1 MNQMTELIERICQTH
16 QEVLSPDQQALL
28 RAAARRALRS
38 TTLVAFGGHFK
49 SGKSTLLNAALGRN
63 ILPVDDLPETGAI
76 CRVGLGAKDAL
87 TVHTG
92 SREQFNVPC
101 TTEAIR
107 SYCSIVSGRGTRRQE
122 VDAVQALEIRL
133 QGVPMPDNVRWL
145 DTPGINDH
153 PEMDLRAAQA
163 AGAADTLVWV
173 LTSRQPLSEPE
184 ESFLANH
191 IETHGPWS
199 VVFVL
204 NSFLRSETQEA
215 WEAFHSRNLPTIHAK
230 LRYFLEGMVEDPGLV
245 AVCARDAATRPG
257 RGFGS
262 QQLECVV
269 REISQPAN
277 QNVLNTRSFQV
288 ARAAQTV
295 IQQLAEPLAQ
305 AESHHAAA
313 AAAARQAAG
322 KELARWER
330 DVQEAME
337 AYLQALAPAASRCAD
352 QVCEQIQA
360 KLIDDDTHCDYLNGL
375 LAVEMGQLAGQLRS
389 SLRSAKQKLH
399 HGRVD
404 LAGLQGLRDVPRAE
418 FNVWD
423 AALSGKNCEKAA
435 KCGAAA
441 GFATGGPLGA
451 LVVGAGAALVGH
463 LADRWDHYTS
473 RVNCTQN
480 SARAAADEVCATL
493 TRRGTEIRDQL
504 LSALQTE
511 GPPGGKEHRQA
522 ERLRK
527 AVQDLEALRSHATRQ
542 ICPNGTAQVVHGG

>member
-1 MNQMTELIERICQTH
+1 VNQMAALIERICQTH
-16 QEVLSPDQQALL
+16 REVLSPDQLALL
-28 RAAARRALRS
+28 QAVARRVLRS
-38 TTLVAFGGHFK
+38 ATLVAFGGHFK

-76 CRVGLGAKDAL
+76 CRVGLGAKDTM
-87 TVHTG
+87 TVHTNCN
-92 SREQFNVPC
+92 EQFNVPC

-107 SYCSIVSGRGTRRQE
+107 SYCSIVSGQGTRRQE
-122 VDAVQALEIRL
+122 VAAVQALEIRL
-133 QGVPMPDNVRWL
+133 QGVPLPADKVRWL

-184 ESFLANH
+184 ENFLANH
-191 IETHGPWS
+191 IETNGPWS

-204 NSFLRSETQEA
+204 NSFLRSDTQEA
-215 WEAFHSRNLPTIHAK
+215 WEAFCRRNLPTIHAK
-230 LRYFLEGMVEDPGLV
+230 LRHFLEGMVEDPGLV
-245 AVCARDAATRPG
+245 AVCARDAAARPG

-269 REISQPAN
+269 REISQPAT
-277 QNVLNTRSFQV
+277 QNVLNTRNFQV
-288 ARAAQTV
+288 ARAAQAV

-360 KLIDDDTHCDYLNGL
+360 KLFDDDTHCDYLNGL

-404 LAGLQGLRDVPRAE
+404 LAALQGLRDVPRAE
-418 FNVWD
+418 FKVSETPYEYSNSCARAGGLIGLPFGLVGI
-423 AALSGKNCEKAA
+423 LVGGLVG
-435 KCGAAA
+435 GAADYLKNA
-441 GFATGGPLGA
+441 S
-451 LVVGAGAALVGH
+451 
-463 LADRWDHYTS
+463 DRDERKRTMAM
-473 RVNCTQN
+473 T

-493 TRRGTEIRDQL
+493 TRRGTEIRDRL

-511 GPPGGKEHRQA
+511 GPPGGKEHQQA
-522 ERLRK
+522 EGLRR
-527 AVQDLEALRSHATRQ
+527 AVQDLEALRSHANQR
-542 ICPNGTAQVVHGG
+542 ISPVVIGG

>member
-1 MNQMTELIERICQTH
+1 VNQMTELIERICQTH

-215 WEAFHSRNLPTIHAK
+215 WEAFNSRNLPTIHAK

-262 QQLECVV
+262 DQLECIV

-277 QNVLNTRSFQV
+277 QNVLNTRSFRV

-330 DVQEAME
+330 SV
-337 AYLQALAPAASRCAD
+337 
-352 QVCEQIQA
+352 
-360 KLIDDDTHCDYLNGL
+360 N
-375 LAVEMGQLAGQLRS
+375 
-389 SLRSAKQKLH
+389 SAIEEY
-399 HGRVD
+399 
-404 LAGLQGLRDVPRAE
+404 LQGLEPAISRGIDKVCGAIDEGVDCGSAHCDQLNLELAQELGDLARQFKSRLRGAKGGLQYRAIDLTAADTLHHVPKVQFEVEEVPHQQPSNCTRAGGIIGLH
-418 FNVWD
+418 FGPVGI
-423 AALSGKNCEKAA
+423 LVGGLI
-435 KCGAAA
+435 GAAA
-441 GFATGGPLGA
+441 DYL
-451 LVVGAGAALVGH
+451 AGAS
-463 LADRWDHYTS
+463 DRNDRKIS
-473 RVNCTQN
+473 GAKAAV
-480 SARAAADEVCATL
+480 RAAADEVCATL

-511 GPPGGKEHRQA
+511 DPPGGKEHRQA

-527 AVQDLEALRSHATRQ
+527 AVQDLEALRSHATRR